1 MGLII
6 RARGYEPLPTG
17 EYRVELTSVKPMDGK
32 YGDALKWVFR
42 VVDDGRTLIGYTN
55 HTDNVL
61 SKCMEW
67 VRALVRYPI
76 SVYEPIDLA
85 TLVGKTA
92 IAYVRLKKRNNRE
105 YNRIEQLLPDWN
117 PPLAG

>member
-1 MGLII
+1 MATTITV
-6 RARGYEPLPTG
+6 RCYEPLPTG
-17 EYRVELTSVKPMDGK
+17 EYRVELTAIELVDGK

-55 HTDNVL
+55 HSDNVL

-92 IAYVRLKKRNNRE
+92 IAVVKLKKRNGRE
-105 YNRIEQLLPDWN
+105 YNRIDKLLPDWGN
-117 PPLAG
+117 